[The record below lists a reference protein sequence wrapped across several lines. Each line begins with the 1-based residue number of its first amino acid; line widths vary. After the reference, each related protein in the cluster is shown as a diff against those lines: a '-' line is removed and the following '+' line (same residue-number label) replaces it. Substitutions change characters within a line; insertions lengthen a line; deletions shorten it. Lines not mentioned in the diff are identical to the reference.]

1 MNGFR
6 KFKIAIV
13 SILLPAMMVLAG
25 NAVFNLHV
33 HRDSHG
39 YVMVHAHPYQKSGS
53 TNGTANHHHSSHECF
68 ALQQITSFL
77 FSLTTIFFLA
87 ALIGKAFEIINIY
100 HLRVKKEYS
109 RSILGN
115 RAPPAFL

>member
-87 ALIGKAFEIINIY
+87 ALIGKAFRLTNDYRII
-100 HLRVKKEYS
+100 VKEGLLISLLPK
-109 RSILGN
+109 
-115 RAPPAFL
+115 RAPPVLV